1 MSVGALPG
9 AMPITDDDGLREVLH
24 GGTVAVV
31 GCSATPGKAAHD
43 IPRYLREQG
52 YEVIPVNP
60 YAEEIFGREPYD
72 SLSEVSEEI
81 DTVDVFRPSKEVSGI
96 VDEVLEREDVDAV
109 WLQLGI
115 TDDAAG
121 ERVEASGRQ
130 FVQDRCMKVEHAR
143 LLA

>member
-1 MSVGALPG
+1 
-9 AMPITDDDGLREVLH
+9 MPITDDDGLRELLD
-24 GGTVAVV
+24 GETVAVV
-31 GCSATPGKAAHD
+31 GCSSTPGKAAHD
-43 IPRYLREQG
+43 VPRYLREHG

-72 SLSEVSEEI
+72 SLSEVDEQV
-81 DTVDVFRPSKEVSGI
+81 DTVDVFRPAEEVPGI
-96 VDEVLEREDVDAV
+96 VEEVLDREDVDAV

-115 TDDAAG
+115 TDDDAG
-121 ERVEASGRQ
+121 ERVEASGRG

>member
-1 MSVGALPG
+1 
-9 AMPITDDDGLREVLH
+9 MPITDDDGLRELLD
-24 GGTVAVV
+24 GETVAVV

-43 IPRYLREQG
+43 VPRYLREHG

-72 SLSEVSEEI
+72 SLSEVDEEI
-81 DTVDVFRPSKEVSGI
+81 DTVDVFRPAEEVPGI
-96 VDEVLEREDVDAV
+96 VDEVLDREDVDAV

-115 TDDAAG
+115 TDDDAG
-121 ERVEASGRQ
+121 ERVEASGRG
-130 FVQDRCMKVEHAR
+130 FVQDRCIKVEHGR